1 MSKQQNAILWPEGY
15 TPGFTE
21 NFASNEIIAAGLSAA
36 DVWPLLVTPSLW
48 PSYYANSANVCFH
61 DGKGP
66 VLADGDRF
74 YFETFGFPVE
84 GSATNTCHLRMGNP
98 AAWPGTAGPARKA
111 QIRAWMCITP
121 GWLRTWTAGACA
133 SSRRKLRR
141 ANRPR
146 SCTTPNPTR

>member
-84 GSATNTCHLRMGNP
+84 GQCNEYVPP
-98 AAWPGTAGPARKA
+98 AD
-111 QIRAWMCITP
+111 
-121 GWLRTWTAGACA
+121 
-133 SSRRKLRR
+133 
-141 ANRPR
+141 
-146 SCTTPNPTR
+146 

>member
-98 AAWPGTAGPARKA
+98 AAWLARLVRRGRHRYA
-111 QIRAWMCITP
+111 PDVHHAR
-121 GWLRTWTAGACA
+121 LVENRTAGACA

>member
-61 DGKGP
+61 DGKGRYWP
-66 VLADGDRF
+66 TAI
-74 YFETFGFPVE
+74 GFTSRP
-84 GSATNTCHLRMGNP
+84 SA
-98 AAWPGTAGPARKA
+98 
-111 QIRAWMCITP
+111 
-121 GWLRTWTAGACA
+121 
-133 SSRRKLRR
+133 SR
-141 ANRPR
+141 
-146 SCTTPNPTR
+146 